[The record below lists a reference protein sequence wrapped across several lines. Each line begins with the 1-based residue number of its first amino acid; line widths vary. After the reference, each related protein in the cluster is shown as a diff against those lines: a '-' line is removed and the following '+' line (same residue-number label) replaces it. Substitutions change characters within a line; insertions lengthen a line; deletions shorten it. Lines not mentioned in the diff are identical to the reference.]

1 MLDKQHI
8 VYITDS
14 DKPIRL
20 VKQLNKNN
28 MLNVVTMVGNVVADP
43 SNRSTTTGKSVSTL
57 RLAVNNPLN
66 DKEVLFI
73 NVDTWEKQAEFVSK
87 FVKKG
92 SMVSVVGRL
101 KQDDWEKDGVKRTS
115 YAIVAERVNFIGGKK
130 KDDAVK
136 VAVVSD
142 QSEDFDDAAFA
153 AAAGI

>member
-1 MLDKQHI
+1 
-8 VYITDS
+8 
-14 DKPIRL
+14 
-20 VKQLNKNN
+20 

-43 SNRSTTTGKSVSTL
+43 SNRNTTTGKSVSTL
-57 RLAVNNPLN
+57 RLAVNNPIN

-136 VAVVSD
+136 VVAVTND

-153 AAAGI
+153 AAAGIKSI

>member
-1 MLDKQHI
+1 
-8 VYITDS
+8 
-14 DKPIRL
+14 
-20 VKQLNKNN
+20 

-43 SNRSTTTGKSVSTL
+43 TNRNTTTGKSVSTL
-57 RLAVNNPLN
+57 RLAVNNPIN

-73 NVDTWEKQAEFVSK
+73 NVDTWEKQAEFVHK

-136 VAVVSD
+136 VVAVTND

-153 AAAGI
+153 AAAGIKS

>member
-1 MLDKQHI
+1 
-8 VYITDS
+8 
-14 DKPIRL
+14 
-20 VKQLNKNN
+20 
-28 MLNVVTMVGNVVADP
+28 MVGNVVADP
-43 SNRSTTTGKSVSTL
+43 TNRSTTTGKSVSTL
-57 RLAVNNPLN
+57 RLAVNNPIN

-73 NVDTWEKQAEFVSK
+73 NVDTWEKQSEFVSK

-115 YAIVAERVNFIGGKK
+115 YAIVADRVNFVGGKK

-153 AAAGI
+153 AAAGIKS

>member
-1 MLDKQHI
+1 
-8 VYITDS
+8 
-14 DKPIRL
+14 
-20 VKQLNKNN
+20 
-28 MLNVVTMVGNVVADP
+28 MVGNVVADP
-43 SNRSTTTGKSVSTL
+43 SNRNTTTGKSVSTL
-57 RLAVNNPLN
+57 RLAVNNPIN

-115 YAIVAERVNFIGGKK
+115 YAIVADRVNFVGGKK

-136 VAVVSD
+136 VVAVTND

-153 AAAGI
+153 AAAGIKS

>member
-1 MLDKQHI
+1 
-8 VYITDS
+8 
-14 DKPIRL
+14 
-20 VKQLNKNN
+20 

-43 SNRSTTTGKSVSTL
+43 SNRNTTTGKSVSTL
-57 RLAVNNPLN
+57 RLAVNNPIN

-136 VAVVSD
+136 VVAVTND

-153 AAAGI
+153 AAAGIKS

>member
-1 MLDKQHI
+1 
-8 VYITDS
+8 
-14 DKPIRL
+14 
-20 VKQLNKNN
+20 

-43 SNRSTTTGKSVSTL
+43 TNRNTTTGKSVSTL
-57 RLAVNNPLN
+57 RLAVNNPIN

-73 NVDTWEKQAEFVSK
+73 NVDTWEKQAEFVHK

-115 YAIVAERVNFIGGKK
+115 YAIVADRVNFVGGKK

-136 VAVVSD
+136 VVAVTND

-153 AAAGI
+153 AAAGIKSI

>member
-1 MLDKQHI
+1 
-8 VYITDS
+8 
-14 DKPIRL
+14 
-20 VKQLNKNN
+20 
-28 MLNVVTMVGNVVADP
+28 MVGNVVADP
-43 SNRSTTTGKSVSTL
+43 SNRNTTTGKSVSTL
-57 RLAVNNPLN
+57 RLAVNNPIN

-136 VAVVSD
+136 VVAVTND

-153 AAAGI
+153 AAAGIKSI

>member
-1 MLDKQHI
+1 
-8 VYITDS
+8 
-14 DKPIRL
+14 
-20 VKQLNKNN
+20 

-57 RLAVNNPLN
+57 RLAVNNPIN

-73 NVDTWEKQAEFVSK
+73 NVDTWEKQSEFVSK

-115 YAIVAERVNFIGGKK
+115 YAIVADRVNFVGGKK
-130 KDDAVK
+130 KEDVVK
-136 VAVVSD
+136 VDVAPSND

-153 AAAGI
+153 SAAGIKS